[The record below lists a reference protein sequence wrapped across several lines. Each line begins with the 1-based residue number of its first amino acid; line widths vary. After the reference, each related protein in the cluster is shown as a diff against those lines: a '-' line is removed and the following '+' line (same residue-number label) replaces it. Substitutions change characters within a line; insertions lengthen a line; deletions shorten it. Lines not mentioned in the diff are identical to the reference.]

1 MVPLVTPRWV
11 VAVDPLDT
19 HEEKMVALAHGILT
33 IQITLHYLHACI
45 KLLHIHHG
53 PLPLA

>member
-19 HEEKMVALAHGILT
+19 PEEKMVALAHGILT
-33 IQITLHYLHACI
+33 IQITLHHLHACI
-45 KLLHIHHG
+45 NLLHIHHG

>member
-19 HEEKMVALAHGILT
+19 PEEKMVALAHGILT
-33 IQITLHYLHACI
+33 IQITLHHLHAFI
-45 KLLHIHHG
+45 NLLHIHHG